1 MYFWRHNHLYLWNY
15 LQLDLLPTWFE
26 QLQHN
31 WSPKFDLHLVSSP
44 RTSQS
49 SQFSDLMPSST
60 IHLASPSQKAS
71 NQRSQLE
78 HPSYFSNPSPM
89 DERNKLSLYLDT
101 FSLPTLQRVAGGNDE
116 ASRSILFSTTL
127 PSPFHPTSTP
137 IHSYI
142 CFIFSINPYHYP
154 PSHDPP
160 YFCALMRSLSI
171 NKKYYLALFYLG
183 FQKGIS

>member
-1 MYFWRHNHLYLWNY
+1 MNA
-15 LQLDLLPTWFE
+15 
-26 QLQHN
+26 
-31 WSPKFDLHLVSSP
+31 
-44 RTSQS
+44 TSCR
-49 SQFSDLMPSST
+49 FIWIL
-60 IHLASPSQKAS
+60 SPSP
-71 NQRSQLE
+71 
-78 HPSYFSNPSPM
+78 H
-89 DERNKLSLYLDT
+89 
-101 FSLPTLQRVAGGNDE
+101 LQRVAGGNDE

-171 NKKYYLALFYLG
+171 NKKYYLALFYLAQWASRKEFHRSSNRLLLVIYLYCTCEG
-183 FQKGIS
+183 PLKGKLSLQSVSVLLLFYQILSCLQASVSQLTTMRFERLLPWNKCILTYTLLLFRSALNIHE